1 MRPIPRPEC
10 LIMNIPPKYED
21 VVAQLEAALGR
32 EAALREELNQY
43 EPASP
48 GTASKRARWLLN
60 IQDACKYG
68 LPKHLV
74 HRLNNTAKEIQN
86 SIKFGGTKRLRDEN
100 ESLQQRLTVAEQR
113 AGELESAL
121 SSANSEL
128 KKMIPLMKSDESGNG
143 PDCTSLFQSII
154 DTQEKLSTN
163 SAKVVETPNYWT
175 CRSREEFERFE
186 KWKVEDDKATGESL

>member
-1 MRPIPRPEC
+1 MTIP
-10 LIMNIPPKYED
+10 MKYED
-21 VVAQLEAALGR
+21 VVAKLDEALGR

-74 HRLNNTAKEIQN
+74 QRLNNTTKEIQN

-100 ESLQQRLTVAEQR
+100 ESLQQRLTVADRRVREFI
-113 AGELESAL
+113 ELLRES
-121 SSANSEL
+121 
-128 KKMIPLMKSDESGNG
+128 
-143 PDCTSLFQSII
+143 
-154 DTQEKLSTN
+154 
-163 SAKVVETPNYWT
+163 
-175 CRSREEFERFE
+175 EEFARAYVHDEFESINTEHVEFWERLRAAL
-186 KWKVEDDKATGESL
+186 KPAWGGGS

>member
-1 MRPIPRPEC
+1 
-10 LIMNIPPKYED
+10 MNIPPKYED
-21 VVAQLEAALGR
+21 VVAQLGAERELHKIATETLGQFAD
-32 EAALREELNQY
+32 ENQKLHADLTALREELNQY

-74 HRLNNTAKEIQN
+74 NRLNNTAKEIQN

-113 AGELESAL
+113 ADELEGLLREIS
-121 SSANSEL
+121 
-128 KKMIPLMKSDESGNG
+128 SDELF
-143 PDCTSLFQSII
+143 PIRQRLWMRVVVALKPAAEMAAYCTHPPGCKQCSWCGFKA
-154 DTQEKLSTN
+154 EPKL
-163 SAKVVETPNYWT
+163 AAE
-175 CRSREEFERFE
+175 
-186 KWKVEDDKATGESL
+186 GEGS